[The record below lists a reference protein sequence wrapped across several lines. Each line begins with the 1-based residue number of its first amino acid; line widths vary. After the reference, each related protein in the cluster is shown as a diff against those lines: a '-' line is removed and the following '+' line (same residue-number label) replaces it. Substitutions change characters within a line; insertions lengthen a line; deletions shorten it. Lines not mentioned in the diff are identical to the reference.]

1 MRSYKNIRKASFA
14 SDKEMSRGKGKRVES
29 AELLMLVF
37 LLAEKV
43 YLP

>member
-1 MRSYKNIRKASFA
+1 MRSFKNARKASFG
-14 SDKEMSRGKGKRVES
+14 SDKELARGKAKRVES

-43 YLP
+43 YIP